1 MSNTTAELHDQAPAL
16 PQDLAHR
23 PGILTL
29 KVVAKDLLAEDVVR
43 VRLEAPDGGRVPFWT
58 PGAHVEIVL
67 PVSEEES
74 LSRHYSLC
82 GDRYDGNA
90 YEIAVLREPKSRGGS
105 EYVHAELEVGDKVA
119 VGTPRNNFGL
129 TQAKRIEF
137 IAGGI
142 GITPI
147 MTMIEAAETLG
158 VDWRLHYGGRT
169 RASMAFLDELEKYGD
184 KVVIWPQDEHGH
196 IDLSFLKESVED
208 GRVYC
213 CGPEPLLN
221 AVSGAAADWPDW
233 AVRFER
239 FVPTVQPPPART
251 EPFTVELARSKKSVV
266 VDQDKT
272 VLSAL
277 SEAGASVL
285 ASCMEGI
292 CGTCEVAVVC
302 GKVDH
307 RDSLLNDQEREK
319 NDRMFV
325 CVSRSVDDKLVL
337 DL

>member
-1 MSNTTAELHDQAPAL
+1 MSNKAAEHHEQAQTLSHDVVQ
-16 PQDLAHR
+16 R
-23 PGILTL
+23 PGILSLTVTE
-29 KVVAKDLLAEDVVR
+29 KEIISEDVAR
-43 VRLEAPDGGRVPFWT
+43 VRLEEPHGERVPFWT

-67 PVSEEES
+67 PVSEDES

-82 GDRYDGNA
+82 GDRYDPHA
-90 YEIAVLREPKSRGGS
+90 YEIAVLREPSSRGGS
-105 EYVHAELEVGDKVA
+105 EYVHADLNVGDVVA

-147 MTMIEAAETLG
+147 MTMIASAETLG
-158 VDWRLHYGGRT
+158 IEWRLHYGGRT
-169 RASMAFLDELEKYGD
+169 RSSMAFLDELEQYGD

-196 IDLSFLKESVED
+196 IDFSFLKESVD
-208 GRVYC
+208 GGRVYC

-221 AVSGAAADWPDW
+221 AVRGASEGWPDW

-251 EPFTVELARSKKSVV
+251 EPFTVELARSKKTVV
-266 VDQDKT
+266 VDNQKT

-277 SEAGASVL
+277 SDVGASVL

-307 RDSLLNDQEREK
+307 RDSLLNDDEREK

-325 CVSRSVDDKLVL
+325 CVSRSVSDKLVL